1 MGSGTSEAARR
12 QRIGELL
19 ADAQVHAALQLGEV
33 NEAIRREG
41 LGPAEIVSTVLM
53 RYSER
58 PALGERAY
66 EVVTDRAGRRTRRLL
81 ERFETITYGELGE
94 RVGAVRAAWAHGA
107 GTARVD
113 AARGS
118 DTEPVD
124 GVGDSG
130 DPVRVGDFVAT
141 LGFTSADYTTVEL
154 VCQLSGLVS
163 VPLQASGSVAQ
174 WNSILGETA
183 PRVLVTSAE
192 LLAPVLE
199 AIPADMTPVVMVI
212 DFHADDDYHSA
223 AVESARE
230 RLARDGRPIVVETL
244 TEVLARGRVLP
255 PVEPVVVDAD
265 ALALLIYTSGS
276 TGAPKGAIYPARLVS
291 AMWTGGAAQSPI
303 PAINFSYMPMSH
315 VAGRLSLLG
324 ALSRGGTAYFAAA
337 SDLSTLFEDIAL
349 VRPTEFFFVPR
360 VCDML
365 FQRFLGEVGARV
377 AAGIDRDDAMLEV
390 KTELRERVM
399 GGRLF
404 GAIVG
409 SAPVSAEMKTFM
421 ESLLELELHDG
432 YGSTEAGGAVLMDNR
447 LNRPPVIDYRLAD
460 VPELGYF
467 ATDKPYPRG
476 ELLLKTTVMIP
487 GYFKRPEITAEIFDA
502 DGFYRTGD
510 IVAELGPDELVYVD
524 RRNNV
529 LKLSQGEFVTVAKL
543 EAVYATS
550 PLIRQIYIYGN
561 SERAYLLAVIVPTA
575 DALPAGLD
583 AAASPALREALTE
596 SLQRL
601 AKQDEL
607 ESYEIPRAF
616 LIETEPFS
624 VENGLLAG
632 LGKLLRPKFKERYG
646 ERLEALYGE
655 LAAAQA
661 QELANLRQAAEH
673 APVLETVGR
682 AAGALLGCAPG
693 DLRPDA
699 HFADLGGDSLSALS
713 FSTLLGE
720 ILGIEVPVSV
730 IVSPANDLA
739 AVARYIELERDSSER
754 RPTVGSVHGPGPLV
768 RAADL
773 TLDEFIDSATLAAAP
788 ELPGIVE
795 QPRTVLLTG
804 ANGYLG
810 RFLCLE
816 WLRRVDISDGTV
828 ICIVRGGTVESARA
842 RLDAAF
848 DSGDAELLREYR
860 ELAARRLVVLP
871 GDIAEPNF
879 VLPEADWLRLAE
891 TVDLIVHPAAL
902 VNHVLPYGQLFGPN
916 VVGTAE
922 IIRLALTSRL
932 KPVTYLSTVA
942 VADQVDPELFD
953 EDGDIRL
960 ISAER
965 TIGDGYANG
974 YGTSKWAGEV
984 LLREAHDLC
993 GLPVA
998 VFRSDM
1004 ILAHSRYAGQFNL
1017 TDMFSRLLL
1026 SLLATGIAPK
1036 SFYRTDSH
1044 GNRLRAHY
1052 DGLPADFTAEAI
1064 TVLGAQTT
1072 GFQTFDVFNPHDDGI
1087 SLDSFVDW
1095 LIEDGHHI
1103 DRLDDYGTWFSRFET
1118 ALRALPEQQRQ
1129 ASVLPLLHAYRHP
1142 AMPIPG
1148 SALPAKRFQAAV
1160 QAAEIGPD
1168 HDIPHLNS
1176 RLIGKYVTDLRLRGL
1191 YGPGRL

>member
-1 MGSGTSEAARR
+1 M
-12 QRIGELL
+12 
-19 ADAQVHAALQLGEV
+19 
-33 NEAIRREG
+33 
-41 LGPAEIVSTVLM
+41 VLD

-66 EVVTDRAGRRTRRLL
+66 EVITDAAGRRTRRRVG
-81 ERFETITYGELGE
+81 RFETITYGELSE
-94 RVGAVRAAWAHGA
+94 RVGAVRAAWAA
-107 GTARVD
+107 GTADPARADWAGGVEDPARATWAGGGVD
-113 AARGS
+113 SAGADWVG
-118 DTEPVD
+118 
-124 GVGDSG
+124 GVGDSVAG
-130 DPVRVGDFVAT
+130 GRVGGAGEPVRVGDFVAM
-141 LGFTSADYTTVEL
+141 LGFTSADYATVDL
-154 VCQLSGLVS
+154 ACQLSGLVS
-163 VPLQASGSVAQ
+163 VPLQSSAAVVQ
-174 WNSILGETA
+174 WSSILAETS

-192 LLAPVLE
+192 LLGAALE
-199 AIPADMTPVVMVI
+199 AIPEGMAPAVVVM
-212 DFHADDDYHSA
+212 DFHEEDDYHCA
-223 AVESARE
+223 ALESARE
-230 RLARDGRPIVVETL
+230 RVARDGGSIVIETL
-244 TEVLARGRVLP
+244 AEVFARGRGLP
-255 PVEPVVVDAD
+255 QVAPVVVDGE

-276 TGAPKGAIYPARLVS
+276 TGAPKGAMYPARLVS

-315 VAGRLSLLG
+315 VAGRLTLMG
-324 ALSRGGTAYFAAA
+324 ALSRGGTANFAAA

-349 VRPTEFFFVPR
+349 VQPTEFFFVPR

-365 FQRFLGEVGARV
+365 FQRFLSEVGGRV
-377 AAGIDRDDAMLEV
+377 GAGMDRDDAMREV
-390 KTELRERVM
+390 KTELRERVL

-409 SAPVSAEMKTFM
+409 SAPISVEMKTFM
-421 ESLLELELHDG
+421 ESLLELELHNG
-432 YGSTEAGGAVLMDNR
+432 YGSTEAGGGIMTDNR
-447 LNRPPVIDYRLAD
+447 LNRSTVIDYKLLD

-467 ATDKPYPRG
+467 GTDKPYPRG

-502 DGFYRTGD
+502 DGFYLTGD
-510 IVAELGPDELVYVD
+510 IVAETGPDEVVYVD

-529 LKLSQGEFVTVAKL
+529 LKLSQGEFVTVATL

-550 PLIRQIYIYGN
+550 PLIRQIYVYGN
-561 SERAYLLAVIVPTA
+561 SERAYLLAVIVPTE
-575 DALPAGLD
+575 DALTAGID
-583 AAASPALREALTE
+583 AASSPALREALNE

-601 AKQDEL
+601 AKEAEL

-616 LIETEPFS
+616 LIESEPFS
-624 VENGLLAG
+624 MENGLLAG
-632 LGKLLRPKFKERYG
+632 IGKLLRPKLKERYG

-655 LAAAQA
+655 LAAEQA
-661 QELANLRQAAEH
+661 NELAALRQDASRR
-673 APVLETVGR
+673 PVLETVSR
-682 AAGALLGCAPG
+682 AAGALLGCPAS
-693 DLRPDA
+693 DLRSDA

-713 FSTLLGE
+713 FSNLLEE

-739 AVARYIELERDSSER
+739 AVANYIELEGDSGSR
-754 RPTVGSVHGPGPLV
+754 RSTVSSVHGIGSRV

-773 TLDEFIDSATLAAAP
+773 TLDRFIDATTLDQAP
-788 ELPGIVE
+788 GLPGVVE
-795 QPRTVLLTG
+795 QPRTILLTG

-816 WLRRVDISDGTV
+816 WLRRMDDSDGTV
-828 ICIVRGGTVESARA
+828 ICVVRGSTAEAARA

-848 DSGDAELLREYR
+848 DSGDPELLREYR
-860 ELAARRLVVLP
+860 DLAARRLVVLA
-871 GDIAEPNF
+871 GEIAEPNF
-879 VLPEADWLRLAE
+879 GLPEEDWRNLAQ

-942 VADQVDPELFD
+942 VADQVDPERFD
-953 EDGDIRL
+953 EDGDIRR

-1017 TDMFSRLLL
+1017 ADMFSRLLL
-1026 SLLATGIAPK
+1026 SVLATGISPK

-1044 GNRLRAHY
+1044 GNRQRAHY

-1064 TVLGAQTT
+1064 TTLGAQAA

-1095 LIEDGHHI
+1095 LIADGHAI
-1103 DRLDDYGTWFSRFET
+1103 DRLDDYDTWLSRFET

-1142 AMPIPG
+1142 GMPIPG

-1168 HDIPHLNS
+1168 HDIPHLKPQ
-1176 RLIGKYVTDLRLRGL
+1176 LISKYVTDLRLRGL
-1191 YGPGRL
+1191 I